1 MNNQNDFPSYIELF
15 GELDFKKGDEARS
28 VYSPAA
34 YLADLLKL
42 LDDNFDNP
50 EIEKRRADIK
60 EMLLNAEN
68 TFSLIPYLDI
78 VNELLENKIDGDAYD
93 VLKKA
98 NYPFNLPF
106 NLENER
112 LKKYL
117 GYIYHF
123 NHLLNT

>member
-60 EMLLNAEN
+60 EILLNAEN

-78 VNELLENKIDGDAYD
+78 VNELLENKIEGDAYEM
-93 VLKKA
+93 
-98 NYPFNLPF
+98 F
-106 NLENER
+106 
-112 LKKYL
+112 
-117 GYIYHF
+117 
-123 NHLLNT
+123 